1 MKIKPSDIA
10 KRWTKGSGPGGTNRN
25 KLETCCVLTHKPT
38 GIEAIGDKR
47 TRSQSYKTAYRGL
60 VEKLQEAE
68 EAERAARAKARRDEA
83 IRNNERIRTYDY
95 SRGVVMDHRTGK
107 KASIKN
113 ILVKG
118 LLDLLK

>member
-1 MKIKPSDIA
+1 MTSARDRKA
-10 KRWTKGSGPGGTNRN
+10 
-25 KLETCCVLTHKPT
+25 
-38 GIEAIGDKR
+38 
-47 TRSQSYKTAYRGL
+47 TRPHTAALLR
-60 VEKLQEAE
+60 KLQEAE